1 MCTELW
7 EVHMQETKQRYI
19 KMRQELVLAL
29 GRSDLNPLERLSYQ
43 YQIHEIDSII
53 RALEQ
58 QEYVKKAF
66 ESLMHKKKTKE

>member
-29 GRSDLNPLERLSYQ
+29 GRSDLNPLERLSYR

-58 QEYVKKAF
+58 QECVKKAF
-66 ESLMHKKKTKE
+66 ESLIHKKKTKE